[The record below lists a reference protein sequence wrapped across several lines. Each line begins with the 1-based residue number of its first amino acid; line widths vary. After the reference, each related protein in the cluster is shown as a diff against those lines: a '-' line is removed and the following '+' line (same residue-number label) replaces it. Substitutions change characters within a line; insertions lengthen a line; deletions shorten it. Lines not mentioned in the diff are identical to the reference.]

1 MAVDV
6 GDQDLADRL
15 TTRMQEAKIGLL
27 ALSLGYFKMLSS
39 PPGHSTSSEVPVE
52 ELHATTNS

>member
-39 PPGHSTSSEVPVE
+39 PPTSSEVPVE